1 MLEAIAAIVKAL
13 GYAGALTG
21 AGTVIVC
28 VSLAWGL
35 KTPPQL
41 PSSLVRFAGSL
52 LVLTSCATALIFFLR
67 LGGDADTAT
76 LDAIFLSPLGV
87 ALGLQLIGGLW
98 LALNTERRTGPI
110 GALLILVAFGV
121 VGHSASRGMLTSIT
135 IVLHVTAAAW
145 WCGGLWILLFA
156 GRTASPD
163 FHELVGRFSRQA
175 VWVVAALLV
184 AALTTAA
191 QLLEFRLDLALAYEK
206 GLLTKLG
213 LTVLLLS
220 VAGINKLVLTPHLT
234 SQDSSRVWLRRAI
247 MAELLI
253 FTALLSATA
262 YLTTYL
268 SPHGSTNGTHA
279 DQSEVQASGPI
290 VIVDPWAPAMP
301 GGAST
306 GAAYLTIVNNQPVE
320 DRLIAASSPWAER
333 VTLHAS
339 KVDNGIAR
347 MRDLDAL
354 PIPGRGQATLQPGVY
369 HLMFE
374 GLYAPLVAGD
384 TLPMTLTFER
394 AGKVEVH
401 LTVLPLGER
410 PAERHR
416 H

>member
-1 MLEAIAAIVKAL
+1 MLEAVAAVIKAL
-13 GYAGALTG
+13 NYAAALTS
-21 AGTVIVC
+21 AGVVISQA
-28 VSLAWGL
+28 SLAWGL
-35 KTPPQL
+35 ETPL
-41 PSSLVRFAGSL
+41 PFPAKLVRRAGGL
-52 LVLTSCATALIFFLR
+52 LVLTSCVTALIFVLR
-67 LGGDADTAT
+67 LGGDVDKAT
-76 LDAIFLSPLGV
+76 LDAIFMSPLG
-87 ALGLQLIGGLW
+87 ASLGLQLVGGLW
-98 LALNTERRTGPI
+98 LALLAGRGNAAI
-110 GALLILVAFGV
+110 SALLILAAFGV
-121 VGHSASRGMLTSIT
+121 VGHSASRGMATSIT
-135 IVLHVTAAAW
+135 VVLHVTTAAW
-145 WCGGLWILLFA
+145 WCGGLWILLA
-156 GRTASPD
+156 ASRVAAPD
-163 FHELVGRFSRQA
+163 YPELIGRFSRQA
-175 VWVVAALLV
+175 IWVVAALLI

-191 QLLEFRLDLALAYEK
+191 QLLEFRFDLALAYEK

-234 SQDSSRVWLRRAI
+234 SQDSSHAWLRRAI

-306 GAAYLTIVNNQPVE
+306 GAAYLKIVNNQPIE
-320 DRLIAASSPWAER
+320 DRLIAANSPWAER

-339 KVDNGIAR
+339 RADKGIAR